1 MIVELCKMHKKC
13 DKKRDI
19 MTEMIFH
26 VDKMKEKERQDS
38 DIKKAQLRERLND
51 DGDFAIFEKID
62 NDIN

>member
-1 MIVELCKMHKKC
+1 
-13 DKKRDI
+13 
-19 MTEMIFH
+19 
-26 VDKMKEKERQDS
+26 MKEKEKQDS